1 MPTLKLVFWN
11 ETWQSHLPE
20 FERWTPL
27 YPDSLRPDGYRGSSS
42 AAASAAV
49 GPPGR
54 AAEALLQLAAQLRR
68 RPARLHRSHTHGV
81 EEGAA
86 LGRAADRLLPLT
98 FTPGRGRGE
107 VGRRREVVVA
117 PLAVRQRRRRR
128 RRREQRERRR
138 RVAQRRGLRNYSGR

>member
-11 ETWQSHLPE
+11 DTWQSHLPE

-54 AAEALLQLAAQLRR
+54 AAAAARR
-68 RPARLHRSHTHGV
+68 SASAATAPRKRCCSSPRSFGVGPPACTGPIDT
-81 EEGAA
+81 E
-86 LGRAADRLLPLT
+86 
-98 FTPGRGRGE
+98 
-107 VGRRREVVVA
+107 
-117 PLAVRQRRRRR
+117 
-128 RRREQRERRR
+128 
-138 RVAQRRGLRNYSGR
+138 